1 MRPRPAARVA
11 QLWEQL
17 QNVTNRQILHAYWP
31 LPSSR
36 SCTSGKDDV
45 FHAIEQHAKAA
56 EAGDGDQKEY
66 PDLLTPEW
74 DIFTATPPLEP
85 A

>member
-1 MRPRPAARVA
+1 VGTAAERDQPPNPPRVLAATQFQV
-11 QLWEQL
+11 
-17 QNVTNRQILHAYWP
+17 LHKW
-31 LPSSR
+31 
-36 SCTSGKDDV
+36 GKDDV
-45 FHAIEQHAKAA
+45 FHAIQQHAKAA